1 MVHLGA
7 NQYGKAEVR
16 LVHVA
21 RGAGPDGE
29 DLLRDWNVS
38 TSLSGDL
45 ADSHLTGSNAK
56 VLPTDSQKN
65 KAYALAKELGGDVE
79 PEVFATALG
88 SFFVS
93 SQEPI
98 TRARVSVEEY
108 EWSPIGAT
116 GYSFAR
122 SGELVRT
129 TVVHVDS
136 AAGTSVVSGL
146 KDLTVLNTTAS
157 EFWGY
162 PKDAYTTLPETKD
175 RILATSVNA
184 SWRFRPDAVVAGV
197 DWAAAFSQARS
208 TVLLAFAGTYS
219 YSLQQTLY
227 AIGSAVITALP
238 EVCEVRLALP
248 NRHHYLVDLAP
259 FGLSNERE
267 VYQAGDRPYGLIEGT
282 VLADDAPADEASPGA
297 SGRSTL
303 VATWHSAL
311 VLLSGIGATA
321 ALSTAAV
328 ARQAADAPR
337 FLLLSPAPGT
347 FGKMADAGHTWVR
360 SAVHHRRADGPL
372 PAAWRAC
379 GAPRAA
385 FLLLLAGSRARSR
398 SRRIGKLIRC
408 RSCRDHV
415 RGVPG

>member
-16 LVHVA
+16 LVRVS
-21 RGAGPDGE
+21 RGAGAGGE
-29 DLLRDWNVS
+29 DLLRDWNIS

-79 PEVFATALG
+79 PEAFALAHA

-98 TRARVSVEEY
+98 TRARVSVDEY
-108 EWSPIGAT
+108 GWTPIGAT

-122 SGELVRT
+122 SGDLVRT

-136 AAGTSVVSGL
+136 ALGASVVSGL

-175 RILATSVNA
+175 RVLATSVNA
-184 SWRFRPDAVVAGV
+184 AWRFRPDAVAAGV
-197 DWAAAFSQARS
+197 DWAAAFSAAKS
-208 TVLLAFAGTYS
+208 TILATFSGTYT
-219 YSLQQTLY
+219 YSLQQMLY
-227 AIGSAVITALP
+227 AMGAAVLDALP
-238 EVCEVRLALP
+238 SACEVRLALP
-248 NRHHYLVDLAP
+248 NKHHYLVDLAP

-267 VYQAGDRPYGLIEGT
+267 VYLAGDRPYGLIEGA
-282 VLADDAPADEASPGA
+282 VLADDAPED
-297 SGRSTL
+297 TL
-303 VATWHSAL
+303 
-311 VLLSGIGATA
+311 
-321 ALSTAAV
+321 
-328 ARQAADAPR
+328 
-337 FLLLSPAPGT
+337 
-347 FGKMADAGHTWVR
+347 
-360 SAVHHRRADGPL
+360 
-372 PAAWRAC
+372 AWT
-379 GAPRAA
+379 
-385 FLLLLAGSRARSR
+385 
-398 SRRIGKLIRC
+398 
-408 RSCRDHV
+408 
-415 RGVPG
+415 